1 MKRKRKKDKNFF
13 SCPLKKNSFCVRCC
27 YVSNEFDVN
36 VVDIVVVVVVVGGSG
51 LHGLRRQLVAKT
63 AAAAPKKKKKFRG
76 FAASDKLC
84 GGGRE
89 EIQDERKRAHLRS

>member
-1 MKRKRKKDKNFF
+1 M
-13 SCPLKKNSFCVRCC
+13 SAEKNSFCVRCC

-36 VVDIVVVVVVVGGSG
+36 VVDIVVVGGSG

-63 AAAAPKKKKKFRG
+63 AAAAPKKKKKKFRG